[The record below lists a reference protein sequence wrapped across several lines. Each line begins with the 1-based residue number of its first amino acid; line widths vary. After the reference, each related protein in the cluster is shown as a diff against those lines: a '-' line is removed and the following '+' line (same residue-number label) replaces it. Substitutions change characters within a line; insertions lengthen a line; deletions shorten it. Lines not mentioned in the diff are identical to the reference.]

1 MCRESREEAAC
12 GFLGTS
18 GKFSE
23 GLAFERRLRL
33 SWVAPDSK
41 GVELGKEGQLGVA
54 EELRLFIWLLP
65 GALTLGQ
72 GNSVVMLGRR
82 RSWVLHWYIPN
93 GTHIG
98 EVRAARG
105 DIDERHR
112 PWLQK
117 NVL

>member
-41 GVELGKEGQLGVA
+41 GAELGRGRAAGSSRRASFVHLAAAWGPDTGAGELGGDA
-54 EELRLFIWLLP
+54 WPAPLL
-65 GALTLGQ
+65 GA
-72 GNSVVMLGRR
+72 
-82 RSWVLHWYIPN
+82 HWYIPN

-98 EVRAARG
+98 EVRAARR
-105 DIDERHR
+105 DIDERH
-112 PWLQK
+112 
-117 NVL
+117 